1 MIEVQNLTKT
11 FNGKT
16 VLKDVSFEVKEGEI
30 FGYLGPNGAGKTTTL
45 RIILGLLNPTSGN
58 AFVMGQN
65 LGLGE
70 NEALR
75 NKVGVLLEDD
85 GVYDRLSAY
94 ENLDYYAQLYGLS
107 DRIERKKRIRELLE
121 SAGLSDRINDKV
133 GRFSKGMRRKL
144 ALARAIV
151 HEPEVLFLDEP
162 SSGLDPEAQIMVRD
176 LILQLSEEM
185 GVTIF
190 LNSHD
195 LDEVQRICT
204 KIAIL
209 QSGEIKAHDTV
220 KNLRKK
226 MDKPRVEITLSD
238 SKDAEK
244 ALNILNSL
252 DFVSVSDYDYERD
265 DSRITAVIRN
275 EKSSTILSVLMR
287 NGIVVEEIKWVTK
300 SLEDVYLDIVQKG
313 REQNE

>member
-16 VLKDVSFEVKEGEI
+16 VLKNVSFEVKEGEI

-107 DRIERKKRIRELLE
+107 DRIERKRRIRELLE
-121 SAGLSDRINDKV
+121 SVGLSDRINDKV

-220 KNLRKK
+220 KNLREK

-252 DFVSVSDYDYERD
+252 DFVSVSDCERD

>member
-107 DRIERKKRIRELLE
+107 DRIERKRRIRELLE
-121 SAGLSDRINDKV
+121 SVGLSDRINDKV

-220 KNLRKK
+220 KNVREK

-252 DFVSVSDYDYERD
+252 DFVSVSDCERD

>member
-65 LGLGE
+65 LGLDE

-107 DRIERKKRIRELLE
+107 DRIERKRRIRELLE
-121 SAGLSDRINDKV
+121 SVGLSDRINDKV

-220 KNLRKK
+220 KNLREK

-252 DFVSVSDYDYERD
+252 DFVSVSDCERD

>member
-16 VLKDVSFEVKEGEI
+16 VLKNVSFEVKEGEI

-107 DRIERKKRIRELLE
+107 DRIERKRRIRELLDYV
-121 SAGLSDRINDKV
+121 GLSDRINDKV

-151 HEPEVLFLDEP
+151 HKPEVLFLDEP

-220 KNLRKK
+220 KNVREK

-252 DFVSVSDYDYERD
+252 DFVSVSDCERD

>member
-16 VLKDVSFEVKEGEI
+16 VLKNVSFEVKEGEI

-65 LGLGE
+65 LGLDE

-107 DRIERKKRIRELLE
+107 DRIERKRRIRELLDYV
-121 SAGLSDRINDKV
+121 GLSDRINDKV

-151 HEPEVLFLDEP
+151 HKPEVLFLDEP

-220 KNLRKK
+220 KNLREK

-252 DFVSVSDYDYERD
+252 DFVSVSDCERD

>member
-107 DRIERKKRIRELLE
+107 DRIERKRRIKELLDYV
-121 SAGLSDRINDKV
+121 GLSDRINDKV

-220 KNLRKK
+220 KNLREK

-252 DFVSVSDYDYERD
+252 DFVSVSDCERD

>member
-16 VLKDVSFEVKEGEI
+16 VLKNVSFEVKEGEI

-107 DRIERKKRIRELLE
+107 DRIERKRRIRELLE
-121 SAGLSDRINDKV
+121 SVGLSDRINDKV

-220 KNLRKK
+220 KNLREK
-226 MDKPRVEITLSD
+226 MGKPRVEITLSD

-252 DFVSVSDYDYERD
+252 DFVSVSDCERD

>member
-65 LGLGE
+65 LGE

-107 DRIERKKRIRELLE
+107 DRIERKRRIKELLDYV
-121 SAGLSDRINDKV
+121 GLSDRINDKV

-220 KNLRKK
+220 KNLREK
-226 MDKPRVEITLSD
+226 MGKPRVEITLSD

-252 DFVSVSDYDYERD
+252 DFVSVSDYERD

>member
-16 VLKDVSFEVKEGEI
+16 VLKDISFEVKEGEI
-30 FGYLGPNGAGKTTTL
+30 FGYLGPNGAGKTTTM

-65 LGLGE
+65 LGE
-70 NEALR
+70 NEELR

-107 DRIERKKRIRELLE
+107 DGVERKRRIEELLE
-121 SAGLSDRINDKV
+121 SVGLSDRINDKV

-162 SSGLDPEAQIMVRD
+162 SLGLDPEAQIMVRD

-195 LDEVQRICT
+195 LDEVQRICS

-220 KNLRKK
+220 KNLGDK
-226 MDKPRVEITLSD
+226 MGKPRVEITLSE

-244 ALNILNSL
+244 ALNILNSQ
-252 DFVSVSDYDYERD
+252 DFVSDCERD

>member
-107 DRIERKKRIRELLE
+107 DRIERKGRIRELLE
-121 SAGLSDRINDKV
+121 SVGLSDRINDKV

-220 KNLRKK
+220 KNLREK

-252 DFVSVSDYDYERD
+252 DFVSVSDCERD

>member
-107 DRIERKKRIRELLE
+107 DRIERKRRIRELLE
-121 SAGLSDRINDKV
+121 SVGLSDRINDKV

-209 QSGEIKAHDTV
+209 QSGVIKAHDTV
-220 KNLRKK
+220 KNLREK

-252 DFVSVSDYDYERD
+252 DFVSVSDCERD

>member
-107 DRIERKKRIRELLE
+107 DRIERKRRIRELLDYV
-121 SAGLSDRINDKV
+121 GLSDRINDKV

-220 KNLRKK
+220 KNLREK

-252 DFVSVSDYDYERD
+252 DFVSVSDCERD

>member
-107 DRIERKKRIRELLE
+107 DRIERKRRIRELLE
-121 SAGLSDRINDKV
+121 SVGLSDRINDKV

-220 KNLRKK
+220 KNLREK

-252 DFVSVSDYDYERD
+252 DFVSVSDCERD

>member
-1 MIEVQNLTKT
+1 MIEIQNLTKT

-16 VLKDVSFEVKEGEI
+16 VLKVISFKVKEGEI
-30 FGYLGPNGAGKTTTL
+30 FGYLGPNGAGKTTTM
-45 RIILGLLNPTSGN
+45 RIILGLLKPTSGN
-58 AFVMGQN
+58 VLVQGQN
-65 LGLGE
+65 LGE
-70 NEALR
+70 NEELR
-75 NKVGVLLEDD
+75 NKVGVLLEND
-85 GVYDRLSAY
+85 GVYDKLSAY
-94 ENLDYYAQLYGLS
+94 ENLNYYAQLYGLS
-107 DRIERKKRIRELLE
+107 DSIERKRRIGALLE
-121 SAGLSDRINDKV
+121 FVGLSDRRNDKV
-133 GRFSKGMRRKL
+133 GEFSKGMRRKL
-144 ALARAIV
+144 ALARAIA

-162 SSGLDPEAQIMVRD
+162 SSGLDPEAQIMVRE
-176 LILQLSEEM
+176 LILQLSAEM

-195 LDEVQRICT
+195 LDEVQRICS

-220 KNLRKK
+220 KNLRDK
-226 MDKPRVEITLSD
+226 MGKPRVEITLSD

-252 DFVSVSDYDYERD
+252 DFVSDCERD
-265 DSRITAVIRN
+265 DSRITAVIRD
-275 EKSSTILSVLMR
+275 EKSSTILSVLMK
-287 NGIVVEEIKWVTK
+287 NGIVVEEIKRVTK

>member
-1 MIEVQNLTKT
+1 MIEVQNLTKE

-16 VLKDVSFEVKEGEI
+16 VLNGISFEVKEGEI
-30 FGYLGPNGAGKTTTL
+30 FGYLGPNGAGKTTTM

-58 AFVMGQN
+58 AFVLGQN
-65 LGLGE
+65 LGE
-70 NEALR
+70 NEKLR
-75 NKVGVLLEDD
+75 NKVGVLLEND
-85 GVYDRLSAY
+85 GVYDKLSAY

-107 DRIERKKRIRELLE
+107 DSIERKRRIEELLE
-121 SAGLSDRINDKV
+121 FVGLSDRKNDKV
-133 GRFSKGMRRKL
+133 GEFSKGMRRKL
-144 ALARAIV
+144 ALARAIA

-162 SSGLDPEAQIMVRD
+162 SSGLDPEAQIMVRE
-176 LILQLSEEM
+176 LILQLSAEM

-195 LDEVQRICT
+195 LDEVQRICS

-220 KNLRKK
+220 KNLRDK
-226 MDKPRVEITLSD
+226 MGKPRVEITLSD

-252 DFVSVSDYDYERD
+252 DFVSDCERD
-265 DSRITAVIRN
+265 DSRITAVIRD
-275 EKSSTILSVLMR
+275 EKSSTILSVLMK
-287 NGIVVEEIKWVTK
+287 NGIVVEEIKRVTK